1 MILLRRTLLAAASVS
16 LVSLASGCDDS
27 PQRSETAALNA
38 LDAAM
43 PLIERDTAQ
52 IRDGM
57 PKSLPVLAKRLP
69 DDPLGKRQE
78 LQEAI
83 KAARGNVDDLAHAK
97 STFFS
102 FASPDGVVLRSEI
115 DPDRLVDQNIVKTF
129 PELAK
134 ALDPKAGLV
143 EVYGE
148 MDALRGVKKGDDIAW
163 VVALGVPGAEGGDGK
178 PRGLFL
184 TGWSMRLYARSIEGQ
199 VRTKL
204 TELAKEKGDKTVP
217 LVYVYV
223 VKGKGAYGDPDSPDS
238 NGQKLVELDVVGKT
252 QGGDFKT
259 HLEID
264 GRVFGIAAR
273 RCKAFGDDAAVAV
286 VASVY

>member
-1 MILLRRTLLAAASVS
+1 VTLLRRTFLTTASLSV
-16 LVSLASGCDDS
+16 LTLGVGCDDS
-27 PQRSETAALNA
+27 AKRSEAAALA
-38 LDAAM
+38 AVDAAM

-52 IRDGM
+52 VRTGM
-57 PKSLPVLAKRLP
+57 PAGLPVLLKRMP

-115 DPDRLVDQNIVKTF
+115 DPDRLVDQNIVTSY
-129 PELAK
+129 PDLAK

-143 EVYGE
+143 EAYGP

-184 TGWSMRLYARSIEGQ
+184 TGWSMRLYARSIESQ
-199 VRTKL
+199 VRTKM
-204 TELAKEKGDKTVP
+204 TETSKEKGDKTVP
-217 LVYVYV
+217 LVYVYI
-223 VKGKGAYGDPDSPDS
+223 VKGKGAYGDPDSPES
-238 NGQKLVELDVVGKT
+238 NGAKLVEIDVIGKT
-252 QGGDFKT
+252 AGGDFKT
-259 HLEID
+259 HMDID
-264 GRVFGIAAR
+264 GHVFGIAAR